1 MSKSVQKLV
10 SIVSIFA
17 CQVCLAFTQRIH
29 FLKRMMSLNSVLLI
43 LLTTF
48 QCSIA
53 NPLLSSVLEVS
64 EKQVAATFWNG
75 ELEIEVRG
83 TGQLDFYGLFHKN
96 DDREAVMEEIERRRS
111 QSVYVHCSEDCSQDC
126 KKRGMFIK

>member
-53 NPLLSSVLEVS
+53 NPLLSSVLELS

-83 TGQLDFYGLFHKN
+83 TGQLDFCGLFHKN

-111 QSVYVHCSEDCSQDC
+111 QSVYVHSSEDCSQDC

>member
-17 CQVCLAFTQRIH
+17 CQVCLAFTQRID

-53 NPLLSSVLEVS
+53 NPLLSSVLELS

-75 ELEIEVRG
+75 EREIEVRG

-111 QSVYVHCSEDCSQDC
+111 QSVYVHRSEDCSQDC